1 MPPAWKQWVV
11 KCLLSGTAVPT
22 ILTTLAENGFSPD
35 TIKKVLG
42 ANLPSN
48 YQFSPSSSF
57 YEKLAKSAIARVE
70 KAKPLAEPSDIQL
83 FSYDDFLSSQECD
96 ALEPLQHVN

>member
-22 ILTTLAENGFSPD
+22 IVTTLAENGFSPD

-42 ANLPSN
+42 ANLPTN
-48 YQFSPSSSF
+48 YQSSASSSLS
-57 YEKLAKSAIARVE
+57 EKLAKSAIARVE
-70 KAKPLAEPSDIQL
+70 QAKPLAEPSD
-83 FSYDDFLSSQECD
+83 
-96 ALEPLQHVN
+96 